1 MIKTISA
8 WRYLTR
14 MRNLW
19 VALGLTVTVS
29 CCLLMKVNRH
39 YPTKEENIPMKNHL
53 VGRNSDGEANDL
65 VSLEICPP
73 LPPNLKGRQK
83 VEENV
88 TLEEAEARV
97 RGVKSGGLW
106 APSNCH
112 PRWRVAVIVPY
123 RGRYS
128 QIGSFMNHMHPFLQR
143 QELNYSIYI
152 IEQEGDDLFNRA
164 RLLNVGFL
172 EAQKEG
178 PWDCFA
184 FHDIDMLPEDDRH
197 LYHCSQ
203 QPRHLAVAT
212 SNHNYRLVYYKYF
225 GGACLMAREHIELVN
240 GWSNIY
246 WGWGGEDDDMWR
258 RIDFSD
264 MRVWRYHHTVARYR
278 TIEHTPQVLNKN
290 RYKTLERNTGRY
302 SYDGLNSLR
311 YEVRSVERRPL
322 YSHILAYIGSSQ
334 AKTT

>member
-1 MIKTISA
+1 
-8 WRYLTR
+8 
-14 MRNLW
+14 MRNFW
-19 VALGLTVTVS
+19 VALGLAIIMS
-29 CCLLMKVNRH
+29 YCLVMKVNPS
-39 YPTKEENIPMKNHL
+39 YISTEKSLPLKNIVAGNRSVVEAQESIAL
-53 VGRNSDGEANDL
+53 V
-65 VSLEICPP
+65 VCPP
-73 LPPNLKGRQK
+73 MPPNLKGRLK
-83 VEENV
+83 IEENV

-97 RGVKSGGLW
+97 RGVERGGFW
-106 APSNCH
+106 APSHCRS
-112 PRWRVAVIVPY
+112 RWRVAVIVPY
-123 RGRYS
+123 RDRFS
-128 QIGSFMNHMHPFLQR
+128 QIGSFMNHMHSFLQR

-212 SNHNYRLVYYKYF
+212 SNHHYRLVYYKYF
-225 GGACLMAREHIELVN
+225 GGACLMAREHVELVN

-264 MRVWRYHHTVARYR
+264 MRIWRYHHTVARYK
-278 TIEHTPQVLNKN
+278 TITHPPQVLNKN
-290 RYKTLERNTGRY
+290 RYKILERNTGRY
-302 SYDGLNSLR
+302 TYDGLNSLK
-311 YEVRSVERRPL
+311 YEVRSVKRRPL
-322 YSHILAYIGSSQ
+322 YTRILAYVGSSEE
-334 AKTT
+334 KTIS